1 MGALMAETEETK
13 ETKEA
18 RPGFLETLRAGWQPA
33 GKRAKG
39 TSPAEAGAAKATASK
54 TTASKPAVAK
64 PAVAKPAVAKP
75 AVAKPDGAK
84 ETPAEAATAGK
95 GKPPA
100 PNLEERMEGVQGW
113 MAEIERKQGRMT
125 YFGAAAAVLALAAA
139 GVAIYLGMAA
149 KSDSA
154 TKEDLDAL
162 EKKVDGLQ
170 QAVTQNTESTQK
182 TLNQTVAGL
191 QTSIDT
197 LTKQQAQAQATITA
211 LQSQAKAGAVTPA
224 ATPTPTPTT
233 PATPGAK
240 QP

>member
-1 MGALMAETEETK
+1 MGALMAETKST
-13 ETKEA
+13 

-33 GKRAKG
+33 QKRAKTTG
-39 TSPAEAGAAKATASK
+39 PTKAGAAKAGASK
-54 TTASKPAVAK
+54 TTESKA
-64 PAVAKPAVAKP
+64 

-84 ETPAEAATAGK
+84 TDGAKETPSKATTAGK
-95 GKPPA
+95 RKPPA

-113 MAEIERKQGRMT
+113 MAEIERKQGRMM
-125 YFGAAAAVLALAAA
+125 YFGGAAALLALAAA

-162 EKKVDGLQ
+162 EEKVDGLQ
-170 QAVTQNTESTQK
+170 QAVTENTESTQK
-182 TLNQTVAGL
+182 TLDQTVAGL

-211 LQSQAKAGAVTPA
+211 LQSQAKAGAGAITPA
-224 ATPTPTPTT
+224 PATPTPTPTT
-233 PATPGAK
+233 PTTPDAK